1 MVTTTLAAITNAQ
14 YLEGLYGLGV
24 DYLKLRG
31 ISASGTQT
39 SFKDRLRQAGV
50 TDDQLLRAQ
59 QLVTW
64 RPNAKDTP
72 QGNLNALLDIVGGD
86 YARRVADRANQLSPQ
101 TAGSDPTAR
110 ELAIREIVPP
120 TVWAN
125 MLIKTGRGT
134 EVAPEAWNPFRGDK
148 PASTT
153 MAAAGAPPLG
163 AVTQA
168 VRAASTPVAPGGGT
182 TGGGGGAGY
191 DQAATPPPVPLTP
204 EERRERIEAS
214 YGWAAALA
222 DDPEISKILNDV
234 ANGTISEVKADQ
246 LYKSSN
252 FYKTFNSAAREWKI
266 MERTDPVDA
275 RRKRGENLGII
286 LDLARTMGITE
297 PDMGRME
304 RLNDFVL
311 STGISDREVKR
322 MLASEVRYDPEGAKT
337 GISAQL
343 KNISREW
350 LVPLSDQA
358 MTSWVAGVAGGTKST
373 EDFTEY
379 LRGMAKSMFPA
390 LGTALDDPNMTTRT
404 YMDPYAQDTAN
415 LLGVNPAD
423 IDWMDPKY
431 MRAFNQI
438 DPKTNQR
445 SVMSRSDWQRTL
457 MKDPTYK
464 YDETAHGKAQ
474 KQQLTTGLM
483 EMFGFK
489 FS

>member
-1 MVTTTLAAITNAQ
+1 V
-14 YLEGLYGLGV
+14 E
-24 DYLKLRG
+24 K
-31 ISASGTQT
+31 
-39 SFKDRLRQAGV
+39 
-50 TDDQLLRAQ
+50 
-59 QLVTW
+59 
-64 RPNAKDTP
+64 
-72 QGNLNALLDIVGGD
+72 
-86 YARRVADRANQLSPQ
+86 
-101 TAGSDPTAR
+101 
-110 ELAIREIVPP
+110 
-120 TVWAN
+120 
-125 MLIKTGRGT
+125 
-134 EVAPEAWNPFRGDK
+134 
-148 PASTT
+148 
-153 MAAAGAPPLG
+153 
-163 AVTQA
+163 
-168 VRAASTPVAPGGGT
+168 
-182 TGGGGGAGY
+182 
-191 DQAATPPPVPLTP
+191 PLTP
-204 EERRERIEAS
+204 EERRARIEAS

-222 DDPEISKILNDV
+222 DDPEISKILGDV
-234 ANGTISEVKADQ
+234 ANGTISETKADQ

-252 FYKTFNSAAREWKI
+252 FYKTFNSSAREWKI

-275 RRKRGENLGII
+275 KRKRAENLGII

-322 MLASEVRYDPEGAKT
+322 MLASEMRYDPQGTKT

-445 SVMSRSDWQRTL
+445 TVMSRSDWQRTL

-464 YDETAHGKAQ
+464 YDETAHGKQQ

-489 FS
+489 LS